1 MHKFLFHILAGNQQN
16 GKLGFKTICE
26 KARYPLLV
34 NKINTEMANLDPL
47 KIVNLQRG
55 NE

>member
-16 GKLGFKTICE
+16 GKLGFKRIRE